1 MDVPYEPPTTVSS
14 VYYLPGG
21 YWNLEAHNDGSVW
34 YRDLRSDQTVAS
46 KEILLSALF
55 DATELQPGYEVTT
68 SFSVDLPQTLFESSS
83 ADSVSLPPPF
93 THFNLAVFV
102 SNSPSCNPKPRR
114 TVEVWRVDIQEE
126 GVKLVASKRLSSFR
140 EDVRATI
147 QCCSLFGPS
156 LAYSMDTRRR
166 SGDIF
171 VVDWTS
177 ISEEVAQEMSYRRV
191 VITGGQSAQVSLDPL
206 STAFSPGLNILRFI
220 VAVATSKRAVA
231 RCSCDSAP

>member
-1 MDVPYEPPTTVSS
+1 MPYEPPTTVSS

-114 TVEVWRVDIQEE
+114 IVEVWRVDIQKD
-126 GVKLVASKRLSSFR
+126 GDKLVASKRLASFR

-147 QCCSLFGPS
+147 RCCSLLGTS
-156 LAYSMDTRRR
+156 LAYCMDTRRR
-166 SGDIF
+166 SGNIF

-177 ISEEVAQEMSYRRV
+177 ISETAAQDMSYPRA
-191 VITGGQSAQVSLDPL
+191 VIPGQKLTEVSLDSL
-206 STAFSPGLNILRFI
+206 SMWS
-220 VAVATSKRAVA
+220 
-231 RCSCDSAP
+231 